1 MAKRACEKVANRTYA
16 GSKAYLIRQVLHD
29 WPDQECQVILKHL
42 AAAMR
47 AGYSKLLVNEIII
60 PEVGASDFII
70 ACDLVMMGLGG
81 GMERT
86 KSHWSSLLESAGLR
100 IENVWTLNE
109 QTESVMEAV
118 LI

>member
-1 MAKRACEKVANRTYA
+1 M
-16 GSKAYLIRQVLHD
+16 
-29 WPDQECQVILKHL
+29 ILQHL
-42 AAAMR
+42 AAGMR
-47 AGYSKLLVNEIII
+47 KGYSKLLVNEIII

-100 IENVWTLNE
+100 IEKVWTLNE
-109 QTESVMEAV
+109 GTESVMEAV